1 MHKNE
6 YVESLSFHYQGS
18 FFIDCPHRR
27 NKHIVYSKCITSF
40 SQVPN
45 ISMIQ
50 ILCAY
55 RLPIHKLFTNI
66 RKGF

>member
-1 MHKNE
+1 MHKNDMLKV
-6 YVESLSFHYQGS
+6 YRFITKVLSSLTVHIVGT
-18 FFIDCPHRR
+18 
-27 NKHIVYSKCITSF
+27 NIVYSKYITSF
-40 SQVPN
+40 SQVLN